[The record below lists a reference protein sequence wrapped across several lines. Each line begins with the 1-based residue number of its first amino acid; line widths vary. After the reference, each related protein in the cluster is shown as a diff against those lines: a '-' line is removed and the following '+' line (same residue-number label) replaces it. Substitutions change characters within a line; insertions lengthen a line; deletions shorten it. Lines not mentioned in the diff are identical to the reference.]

1 MSSEIKNL
9 KKVSD
14 RILKAIKDKER
25 IILYG
30 DNDLDGATSVII
42 LKESITTLG
51 GKVSALY
58 FPDREI
64 EGYGIT
70 TKALEKLKQ
79 FSPALLIAVDCGI
92 GNFKEIEL
100 AKKLGFYVIVVD
112 HHKVLGKL
120 PGADIVVDPKQP
132 EETYPFQDFAA
143 VGIVFRLSKLLFGN
157 KMSKAL
163 ETSFLELVALAT
175 IADMMPQIGE
185 NKFFIEKGTDT
196 VEQSLRPGI
205 RALFEADFLR
215 DHSLHMKVSKVIS
228 ILNVRDVK
236 NGLPVAFRILVNSD
250 FEEVKAMIP
259 ELLGKTRQRRLD
271 IRNIVDNIKKEALK
285 SDSPII
291 FEGNESLDFAII
303 SPIASL
309 LCNYFRK
316 PIFIYKKLETES
328 QGTVRSPS
336 DIDSVVL
343 MEKCKDYVITY
354 GGHAQASGF
363 RLKNENLEKFKNCL
377 IENTLK
383 YEKDNNIH

>member
-9 KKVSD
+9 KKVSK

-42 LKESITTLG
+42 LKEAITSLG

-70 TKALEKLKQ
+70 TKALGKLKE

-100 AKKLGFYVIVVD
+100 AKKLGFYVIVID
-112 HHKVLGKL
+112 HHKVLGKV

-132 EETYPFQDFAA
+132 KETYSFQDFAA

-157 KMSKAL
+157 KMSKGL

-185 NKFFIEKGTDT
+185 NKLFIEKGLST
-196 VEQSLRPGI
+196 VQQSLRPGI
-205 RALFEADFLR
+205 RALFEAEFLK
-215 DHSLHMKVSKVIS
+215 DYNLHGKTSKVIS

-236 NGLPVAFRILVNSD
+236 NGLPVPFRILVNPD

-259 ELLGKTRQRRLD
+259 GLLKKTKQRRLD

-291 FEGNESLDFAII
+291 FEGSEFLDFAII

-316 PIFIYKKLETES
+316 PVFIYKKLETES
-328 QGTVRSPS
+328 QGTARSTS
-336 DIDSVVL
+336 DMDSVVL
-343 MEKCKDYVITY
+343 MEKCKSYVITY

-363 RLKNENLEKFKNCL
+363 RLKNENLDKFKNCL

-383 YEKDNNIH
+383 YEKDNNIY